1 MPIKNLSEKAILVD
15 LPKEPQLGAELRHLN
30 EVVGGKKAGCDV
42 IIDFSCVEIIVS
54 TSISNLIILRN
65 LLAEHGHRI
74 FLCRVG
80 VLTKC
85 IFRVAGLETFFE
97 FVEDSSEALSA
108 LQASNN

>member
-1 MPIKNLSEKAILVD
+1 MPIQNLSEKVILVE
-15 LPKEPQLGAELRHLN
+15 LPKEPQLGAELRYLN
-30 EVVGGKKAGCDV
+30 DVVGEKKANCDV
-42 IIDFSCVEIIVS
+42 IIDFSNVEIIVS

-74 FLCRVG
+74 FLCKVA

-97 FVEDSSEALSA
+97 FVEDSSEAFVA
-108 LQASNN
+108 LQISSA